1 MISSSGLSKT
11 WKIRTMSVYG
21 DSEIIDLVNH
31 KLNYYEKYYIEDID
45 NDIIYDKLEK
55 AYKEKEGYLVAFKD

>member
-1 MISSSGLSKT
+1 
-11 WKIRTMSVYG
+11 MSVYG

-31 KLNYYEKYYIEDID
+31 KLNYYEKYYIEDIN

-55 AYKEKEGYLVAFKD
+55 AYKEKEGYLDAFKD